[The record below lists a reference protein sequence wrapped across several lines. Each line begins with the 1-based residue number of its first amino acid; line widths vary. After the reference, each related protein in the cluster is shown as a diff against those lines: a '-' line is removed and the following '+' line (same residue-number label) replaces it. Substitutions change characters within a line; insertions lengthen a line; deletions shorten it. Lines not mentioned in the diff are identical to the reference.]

1 MVQISDRANLSS
13 KKTLK
18 AFFPP
23 TGLNGLS
30 NEKRGDYYGVA
41 ASWSTEKRLSL
52 GFALLYRAFKIFLF
66 EGERQ
71 LRPLDLKAARK

>member
-1 MVQISDRANLSS
+1 M
-13 KKTLK
+13 
-18 AFFPP
+18 
-23 TGLNGLS
+23 S